1 MSIDYKVKF
10 YTLDDQVKAY
20 KENTELFYEKGNKSA
35 ATRARK
41 ALGEIGKF
49 AKEQRKAIPNQDKP
63 SKTSQSQSAKQSQT

>member
-1 MSIDYKVKF
+1 MSTDYKVKF

-20 KENTELFYEKGNKSA
+20 KEKTELFYEKGNKSA

-49 AKEQRKAIPNQDKP
+49 AKEQRKAIQEHKN
-63 SKTSQSQSAKQSQT
+63 SS

>member
-20 KENTELFYEKGNKSA
+20 KEKTELFYEKGNKSA
-35 ATRARK
+35 ATTARK

-49 AKEQRKAIPNQDKP
+49 AKEQRKAIQEHKN
-63 SKTSQSQSAKQSQT
+63 SS